1 MLSVTRTLGY
11 CYRRA
16 TGIWTV
22 TDSIVLPAQMISLKL
37 FTSLTK
43 SLDSLDWLDKSI
55 VGDNLMQAQV
65 WRRQIDLRNSR
76 SRLFYSPLTLE
87 LRVSRLVVDLPVIL
101 EN

>member
-1 MLSVTRTLGY
+1 
-11 CYRRA
+11 
-16 TGIWTV
+16 
-22 TDSIVLPAQMISLKL
+22 MISLKL